1 MSELVLKG
9 LGIERV
15 DDLGA
20 KKAELAF
27 LFCQGEHS
35 SFEFYMQVFLGLGST
50 RFDKYV
56 LSKHRFARSQASHA
70 LLLIYRE

>member
-27 LFCQGEHS
+27 LFGQGEHS
-35 SFEFYMQVFLGLGST
+35 SFEFYMEVFLGLGST

-56 LSKHRFARSQASHA
+56 KCTHLMWDSPD
-70 LLLIYRE
+70 LLKPHMHCS